1 MNESLIITDNNNNE
15 VSTSKK
21 IKNTRIM
28 PSSQYNLLTLAD
40 NAVKKWQENPALT
53 LLWTNADV
61 FKKTIEDFRI
71 FLNERTDAGSERG
84 SQTQTLK
91 NLDTQINQVVEEV
104 KLAILVKFGKDKGK
118 AYFSEFGISKQS
130 KSLRLPSD
138 RNLRVGALNLFIKA
152 IKKYKIQVVGFD
164 SNFFD
169 TILTDY
175 IEAFEATQKTDSTV
189 AVSVS
194 NKNDVRKQVETTLT
208 ALYNLVKLNYPNT
221 YEGELRAW
229 GFQKEKY

>member
-15 VSTSKK
+15 VNTSKK

-53 LLWTNADV
+53 LLWINPDA

-138 RNLRVGALNLFIKA
+138 RNLRVTALNLFIKA

-164 SNFFD
+164 SEFFD
-169 TILTDY
+169 TILTNY
-175 IEAFEATQKTDSTV
+175 VEAFEATQKTDSTV